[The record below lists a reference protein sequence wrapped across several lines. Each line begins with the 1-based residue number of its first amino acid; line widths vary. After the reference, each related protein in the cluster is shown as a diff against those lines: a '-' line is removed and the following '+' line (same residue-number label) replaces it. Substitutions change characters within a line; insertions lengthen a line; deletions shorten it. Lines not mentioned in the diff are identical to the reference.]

1 MRYSTSERL
10 EIIRRFEPLPLAGQ
24 TYAGQ
29 VGEPAIEFILFD
41 VGYGSE
47 VFNASRRTKLTAFPR
62 VDFDQVKTRAQ
73 S

>member
-10 EIIRRFEPLPLAGQ
+10 EIIRRFEPLPL
-24 TYAGQ
+24 AGQ

-47 VFNASRRTKLTAFPR
+47 VFNASRMTKLTAFPR
-62 VDFDQVKTRAQ
+62 VDFDQVKMRAQ